1 MYVEDAAEA
10 LIQAL
15 ELYEDN
21 SQPLNIGCNEETS
34 IKELVDV
41 IVNVVQYEGEVRWL
55 VEKGDGQM
63 RKLLDTSRMRDILKV
78 ELTPFRAGIENTVKW
93 YTKNKELA
101 DKGK

>member
-1 MYVEDAAEA
+1 M
-10 LIQAL
+10 
-15 ELYEDN
+15 
-21 SQPLNIGCNEETS
+21 
-34 IKELVDV
+34 
-41 IVNVVQYEGEVRWL
+41 VQYEGEVRWL